1 MTFRRF
7 FLAFVV
13 LALVPIAA
21 PAILV
26 QQRDQIPVTIIINV
40 TPNPLVY
47 NGSPGGAAGIIASFS
62 LHGHH
67 GSNVGFRAE
76 ALHFTAGAPVQV
88 AQHQAPLKVEA
99 NVSPNPLATLLYSD
113 VNQVTVNAT
122 AGGAAVKITCA
133 YHVTV
138 STTVTYW
145 QLKDGLYSDFAAGF
159 PGGSVSRVSYITA
172 PAVSPT
178 PFPVYLDN
186 GGVWASLDTNK
197 LTQTYC
203 VDLSVAVPGTV
214 PGGQYSS
221 NAVYTLYY

>member
-40 TPNPLVY
+40 TPNPLGY
-47 NGSPGGAAGIIASFS
+47 NAAPGGAAGIIASLS
-62 LHGHH
+62 LHGRH
-67 GSNVGFRAE
+67 GSRRRFQAE
-76 ALHFTAGAPVQV
+76 SLHFSSGAPVEV

-113 VNQVTVNAT
+113 TNQVTVNAT
-122 AGGAAVKITCA
+122 AGGGPVKITCA

-145 QLKDGLYSDFAAGF
+145 QLKDGLYSDFGTGF

-186 GGVWASLDTNK
+186 GHVWASLDTNK
-197 LTQTYC
+197 LAKTYC
-203 VDLSVAVPGTV
+203 VDLSVTVPGTV
-214 PGGQYSS
+214 AGGQYSS